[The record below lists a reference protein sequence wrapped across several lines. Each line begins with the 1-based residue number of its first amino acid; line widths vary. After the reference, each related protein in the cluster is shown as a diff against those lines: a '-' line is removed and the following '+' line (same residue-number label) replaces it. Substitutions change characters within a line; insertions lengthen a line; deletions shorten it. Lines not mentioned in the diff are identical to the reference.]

1 MNDINKKVD
10 ALTLSL
16 TDFENSKRKMEAENG
31 DLLHQLNDFQISAN
45 ILNTENNRLKG
56 SLEEQNQ
63 ICTDEGRERSSLLSK
78 YRNLEHEYE
87 GLRNQMEDEIVGKES
102 VNRQTEKALEE
113 VVKMKQKF
121 DSCSRKAEELDM
133 SKLKLQTR
141 LAEAESTI
149 ETLHSKLQ
157 QVEKSKLNA
166 QEDLAVMSNNLDRS
180 QTLNA
185 ALEKKAKHFDVLVG
199 EWKYKVDGLALDLNT
214 AQKETRNISSELF
227 RIKNAYEESV
237 QQLDD
242 VRKENKKLSLEIRD
256 LMEQITEGG
265 RSIHEIDKIRKR
277 LESELIELESAL
289 TDAETALEQEENKV
303 LRIQLEVAQIRQEI
317 ERKLADKEEEFQGSR
332 KQMARALEN
341 LQSTLEAESKCKAEI
356 LRTRKKLESDVRELD
371 TALEQANINNME
383 SQKTIKGL
391 TISIRDINNR
401 IDAES
406 QARAEVQDKLLA
418 AESRANNNRNAL
430 EEARSMLDTT
440 DRARRTLEQEL
451 AESNETLGEQTC
463 QNQSL
468 ISAIR
473 KSEQEITTL
482 NVSFKSKMQYF
493 TKCKFLCSQNDLDEM
508 MGEVNVSNEKAQRA
522 MVDAAALADE
532 LRAEQDLA
540 MKLEQDCKLVE
551 AMVRDSTNKLDDIEQ
566 SALTGGRKAVAKME
580 TRIRELS
587 SELDAETRR
596 HSDAQKNLRKSE
608 RKVVELTA
616 QQDEDRK
623 NMERMQVRQRHNKV
637 LCLKSKLCS
646 GFDRSAPA
654 EGEGLQEADRGC
666 RGNCGS
672 QPCKVS
678 PNSINSGGRNTKGG
692 HH

>member
-1 MNDINKKVD
+1 MSFFCLSFKIYFLRIDRDKAIIGEEISDLRVAVEEVNRSKASAEKQNKHLDNTLNDINKKVD

-16 TDFENSKRKMEAENG
+16 SDIEHSKRKIEAENG
-31 DLLHQLNDFQISAN
+31 DLLHQLHDFQISAN

-87 GLRNQMEDEIVGKES
+87 GLRNQMEDEVVGKES
-102 VNRQTEKALEE
+102 VQRQTERALED
-113 VVKMKQKF
+113 VAKMKQKF
-121 DSCSRKAEELDM
+121 DACTRKAEELDM

-157 QVEKSKLNA
+157 QVEKSKLKT
-166 QEDLAVMSNNLDRS
+166 QEDLAVMSTNLERS

-185 ALEKKAKHFDVLVG
+185 SLEKKAKHFDVLVG
-199 EWKYKVDGLALDLNT
+199 EWKCKVDGLALDLNT

-227 RIKNAYEESV
+227 RIKNAYDESV
-237 QQLDD
+237 QQMDE

-303 LRIQLEVAQIRQEI
+303 LRIQLEVAQVRQEI

-341 LQSTLEAESKCKAEI
+341 LQSTLETESKCKAEV

-371 TALEQANINNME
+371 TALEQANINNIE
-383 SQKTIKGL
+383 SQKTIKGM
-391 TISIRDINNR
+391 TINIRDINNK
-401 IDAES
+401 IEAEAN
-406 QARAEVQDKLLA
+406 ARAEVQEKLLA
-418 AESRANNNRNAL
+418 AESRANTNRNAL
-430 EEARSMLDTT
+430 EEARTLLDTT

-473 KSEQEITTL
+473 KSEQEIATL
-482 NVSFKSKMQYF
+482 NVSKSD
-493 TKCKFLCSQNDLDEM
+493 CNIIQN
-508 MGEVNVSNEKAQRA
+508 
-522 MVDAAALADE
+522 
-532 LRAEQDLA
+532 
-540 MKLEQDCKLVE
+540 
-551 AMVRDSTNKLDDIEQ
+551 T
-566 SALTGGRKAVAKME
+566 
-580 TRIRELS
+580 
-587 SELDAETRR
+587 
-596 HSDAQKNLRKSE
+596 
-608 RKVVELTA
+608 
-616 QQDEDRK
+616 
-623 NMERMQVRQRHNKV
+623 
-637 LCLKSKLCS
+637 
-646 GFDRSAPA
+646 
-654 EGEGLQEADRGC
+654 
-666 RGNCGS
+666 
-672 QPCKVS
+672 
-678 PNSINSGGRNTKGG
+678 
-692 HH
+692 